1 MFLLVN
7 LLGFAGYYIHPAAPP
22 WYVAGHGFEAVVG
35 TRGEVAGLGAFD
47 AMTGLGIFD
56 GLYARNS
63 NVFAALPS
71 LHSAYTPC
79 GVHICHAFRQFIGME
94 SCPRRSYSGDM
105 VHRCVHIP
113 PLYHRCS
120 GRE

>member
-1 MFLLVN
+1 
-7 LLGFAGYYIHPAAPP
+7 
-22 WYVAGHGFEAVVG
+22 
-35 TRGEVAGLGAFD
+35 
-47 AMTGLGIFD
+47 MTGLGIFD

-105 VHRCVHIP
+105 VTAVYTSHHYIIDVLAGIGTALAGFLLFEYVLMKIP
-113 PLYHRCS
+113 PFAAWIARYARYIS
-120 GRE
+120 TSN